1 MSEATAQSN
10 EHSPP
15 KFPAYLP
22 GEFWGITTFINP
34 FRYKN
39 KLKNYRR
46 FRQGTKQQG
55 LRLLCV
61 ELVKGKSDFQLNLDD
76 ADKLI
81 QLRAEDVLWQKERLL
96 NIALKNLPPDCDK
109 IAWLDADIIF
119 SNNLWVSEAANLL
132 QVYNIAQLFS
142 YVVRL
147 SKNQNAEKVDI
158 SRLPLG
164 DSEGHKIYGVAYSV
178 ANFGRNQ
185 LQGSFIQQGHTGYA
199 WAARRSIFERH
210 GFYDRSIMGGADFLM
225 ASAFFDSTERFFNGF
240 SYGKP
245 LVRDQQRWA
254 KGVNEDVQR
263 SVYYV
268 PGVIFHLWHGKF
280 IHRQYDIRAR
290 ILSKFN
296 YSPDSDIELAA
307 NGCWKW
313 KANKPLMH
321 FAVKYY
327 FLLRNEEGNFLISL
341 VSCVFR
347 GLFFCLSW
355 GRKIFKRIKSS
366 LSVFSSSA

>member
-1 MSEATAQSN
+1 MSEVTAQSN
-10 EHSPP
+10 EHSLP

-22 GEFWGITTFINP
+22 GEFWGITAFINP

-46 FRQGTKQQG
+46 FRQGAKQQG

-61 ELVKGKSDFQLNLDD
+61 ELVEGKSDFQLNLDD

-225 ASAFFDSTERFFNGF
+225 ASAFFGSTERFFNGF
-240 SYGKP
+240 SFGKP
-245 LVRDQQRWA
+245 LIRDQQRWA
-254 KGVNEDVQR
+254 KGVSEDVQR
-263 SVYYV
+263 SVYYI

-290 ILSKFN
+290 ILSKFK

-327 FLLRNEEGNFLISL
+327 FLLRNEEGNFFISL